1 MFWTFHLHM
10 TLSFHIRLKHLA
22 TTPYCYLL
30 TAMFA
35 CIVMGDTIMHNLTI
49 ILNGRGY
56 SSAHANFMSVGVFM
70 FSIFPSLVLARTSDT
85 LRHKGL
91 HVFLVSC
98 WSAMW
103 YMFSALVD
111 TQVILFGAAYSATLN
126 AILMPITLNWASQIY
141 ACDHD
146 MRAIILPVI
155 VTFGNLIPYL
165 IRPLTWEV
173 TDAPDYGKLFPV
185 FIVYHF
191 IWLLNVLNLL
201 LHSQREVVVRCC
213 RSWCC
218 FVLCNHCTPSS
229 SQDPSPA
236 RCSP

>member
-1 MFWTFHLHM
+1 
-10 TLSFHIRLKHLA
+10 
-22 TTPYCYLL
+22 
-30 TAMFA
+30 MFA

-49 ILNGRGY
+49 ILNGRGF
-56 SSAHANFMSVGVFM
+56 SSAHANFLSVGVFI

-91 HVFLVSC
+91 HIFLVSC

-111 TQVILFGAAYSATLN
+111 TQVILFGAAYGATLN

-141 ACDHD
+141 ACDHA
-146 MRAIILPVI
+146 MRAVILPVI

-173 TDAPDYGKLFPV
+173 TDAPDNGKHFPV
-185 FIVYHF
+185 SLFIT
-191 IWLLNVLNLL
+191 LMLNVLDY
-201 LHSQREVVVRCC
+201 SQRKMVVRCC
-213 RSWCC
+213 RTWCC

-229 SQDPSPA
+229 SQNPSST
-236 RCSP
+236 RCPP